1 MRSLSNSSL
10 ALVLLSVLL
19 IPACAP
25 VAKTNEQAIS
35 AEGPIRLHPEN
46 PHYFLYRG
54 EALALVTS
62 AEHYG
67 AVLNRE
73 FDYTRYLD
81 TMAAEGMN
89 YTRIFS
95 GYYSEKQG
103 SFGIENNTLAPSEG
117 QLLAPWLRSD
127 QPGYANG
134 GNKFDLERWDPAY
147 FERLK
152 SFISYAEEKEIIVEL
167 TLFCSFY
174 NTNWEYSPLHAD
186 NNINGLQRVEQGVV
200 NTLNNG
206 ELLALQEQMVRKLV
220 SELNDFD
227 NLFFEI
233 QNEPYADH
241 PVVSAPLNPLL
252 RDWDKNWQNRVDLA
266 SAESLAW
273 QAHMTEVIVDE
284 ESKLAK
290 KHLVAQNYCNYGYPL
305 ESVHP
310 GVSIL
315 NFHYAYPEAVS
326 RNYGYDRAIG
336 FDESGFSGN
345 TDEAYRRQAW
355 KFMMAGGS
363 LFNSLDYSFFVGAED
378 GTGKNNAPGGGS
390 PALRAQLRIL
400 KEFVHSFDLRRLR
413 PDHDFVVLAPGTQH
427 WALSVPGSA
436 YGAYFE
442 GKPGKQV
449 QLTLPSGD
457 WEFKWVHPET
467 GESAGGG
474 SLKSA
479 GGRTALEFPPFEG
492 EVALKLQAPGE

>member
-1 MRSLSNSSL
+1 MRLSSNSSL
-10 ALVLLSVLL
+10 FLVLLSALL

-25 VAKTNEQAIS
+25 APKTNEQAIS
-35 AEGPIRLHPEN
+35 TVGPIRLHPAN

-54 EALALVTS
+54 QALALVTS

-67 AVLNRE
+67 AVLNQE
-73 FDYTRYLD
+73 FDYRKYLD
-81 TMAAEGMN
+81 TLAAEGMN

-103 SFGIENNTLAPSEG
+103 SFGIGNNTLAPAPG

-134 GNKFDLERWDPAY
+134 GNKFDLEQWDPAY

-152 SFISYAEEKEIIVEL
+152 AFIAHAAEKEIIVEL

-174 NTNWEYSPLHAD
+174 NTNWEYSPLHTD
-186 NNINGLQRVEQGVV
+186 NNINGLERVEQGVV

-206 ELLALQEQMVRKLV
+206 ELLAHQERMVRKLV
-220 SELNDFD
+220 SELNEFD
-227 NLFFEI
+227 NLFYEI

-266 SAESLAW
+266 SADSLAW
-273 QAHMTEVIVDE
+273 QDHMTDVIVDE
-284 ESKLAK
+284 EAKLASQ
-290 KHLVAQNYCNYGYPL
+290 HLIAQNYCNYGYPL

-315 NFHYAYPEAVS
+315 NFHYAYPEAVA

-345 TDEAYRRQAW
+345 SDEAYRRQAW
-355 KFMMAGGS
+355 KFMLAGGS
-363 LFNSLDYSFFVGAED
+363 LFNNLDYSFYVGSEN
-378 GTGKNNAPGGGS
+378 GTGENNAPGGGS
-390 PALRAQLRIL
+390 PTLRAQLRIL
-400 KEFVHSFDLRRLR
+400 KDFIHSFDLPKLL
-413 PDHDFVVLAPGTQH
+413 PDHDLVVLGPGTEH
-427 WALSVPGSA
+427 WALSVPGSE

-442 GKPGKQV
+442 GNPGAQV
-449 QLTLPSGD
+449 QLSLPSG
-457 WEFKWVHPET
+457 KWTFEWVSPET

-474 SLKSA
+474 TLEST
-479 GGRTALEFPPFEG
+479 GGRTALDFPAFEG
-492 EVALKLQAPGE
+492 EVALKIRAAVR